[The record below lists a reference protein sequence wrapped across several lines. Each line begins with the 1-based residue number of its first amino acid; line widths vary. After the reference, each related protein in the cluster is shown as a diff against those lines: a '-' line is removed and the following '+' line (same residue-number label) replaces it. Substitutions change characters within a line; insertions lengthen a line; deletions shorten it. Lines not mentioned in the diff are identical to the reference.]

1 MDCDVNRTA
10 IIEATLENM
19 TGSRPNKEVRIYFE
33 TGLPFGR
40 FPMGK
45 WCLRSRPMVME

>member
-19 TGSRPNKEVRIYFE
+19 TGSNIEVRIYFE
-33 TGLPFGR
+33 TVLPFGR